1 MRASG
6 TFSNGTFIERNRTPI
21 KSLDLNNTTDLSLA
35 SREAS
40 TNTNPELTY
49 QTTQAP
55 GAVPDAPLADETV
68 ASVEAPRFVR
78 ESSLITNPDL
88 AFQTPQIPVT
98 TDNTP
103 IASRES
109 SDSGLSCTWL
119 SWLFSC
125 CCTATTVTID
135 TELAFNGPEYTL

>member
-6 TFSNGTFIERNRTPI
+6 SFSNGTFIERNRPAV
-21 KSLDLNNTTDLSLA
+21 KSLDLNNTTGSPLA

-40 TNTNPELTY
+40 IKTNPELAY
-49 QTTQAP
+49 QTQIP
-55 GAVPDAPLADETV
+55 GVVPDAPLADETV